1 MTHNTQLY
9 LTRKRLAEYIA
20 HSEEEGWSGGV
31 YPTLLFVF
39 ADSNNEVRFLEFAKN
54 ALESAGIDTDEL
66 KIAATTIKALI
77 MPHRESKIWTYIG
90 EGGVSID
97 LV

>member
-90 EGGVSID
+90 EGSVPIA